1 MNKVLCPV
9 ECKYCM
15 ASKIDQRSK
24 YWNNGSRIGINKS
37 CVFINRLVTDKPL
50 KESDIDFTILEGD
63 VVGFQ
68 GITDCFWNVFFDDL
82 KFLVD
87 NLDNFKIKKLVLT
100 TKMPVTDDIINL
112 IKGKRILVVYSLT
125 GLDFLEKTST
135 EIRLNSIEKLLKNNI
150 DVFPIIHPYIHNI
163 SDISFLPK
171 LQELGIEQISFKGF
185 RYNPNNMKE
194 LEKYIPTEILKQYDK
209 NEEEVL
215 LGENFL
221 KKEIKKYGLEY
232 IDLKEYIYNSLDDI
246 YSFDENLVRE
256 KVKKIVNDIVISSSE
271 KNLDTLIDYVV
282 KRRTKK

>member
-1 MNKVLCPV
+1 MLCPV

-37 CVFINRLVTDKPL
+37 CIFINRVITDKPL
-50 KESDIDFTILEGD
+50 KESNIDFTILEGD

-68 GITDCFWNVFFDDL
+68 GITDCFWNVFYDDL

-112 IKGKRILVVYSLT
+112 IKDKRVLVVYSLT

-150 DVFPIIHPYIHNI
+150 DIFPIIHPYIHNI

-171 LQELGIEQISFKGF
+171 LQELGIKQISFKGF

-194 LEKYIPTEILKQYDK
+194 LEKYIPIEILKQYDK

-215 LGENFL
+215 LGKEFL
-221 KKEIKKYGLEY
+221 KNEIKKYNLEY
-232 IDLKEYIYNSLDDI
+232 IDLKEYIYNSLDNI
-246 YSFDENLVRE
+246 YSFDEKLVRE

-282 KRRTKK
+282 KRRTK

>member
-1 MNKVLCPV
+1 MLCPV
-9 ECKYCM
+9 ECQYCM

-37 CVFINRLVTDKPL
+37 CIFINRVITDKPL
-50 KESDIDFTILEGD
+50 RESDIDFTILEGD

-68 GITDCFWNVFFDDL
+68 GITDCFWNVFYDDL
-82 KFLVD
+82 KFLIE

-100 TKMPVTDDIINL
+100 TKMPVTNNIINL
-112 IKGKRILVVYSLT
+112 IKGKRVLVVYSLT

-150 DVFPIIHPYIHNI
+150 DVFPIIHPYIYKI
-163 SDISFLPK
+163 SNISFLPK
-171 LQELGIEQISFKGF
+171 LQELGIKQISFKGF

-194 LEKYIPTEILKQYDK
+194 LEKYIPVEILKQYDK

-215 LGENFL
+215 LGEKFL
-221 KKEIKKYGLEY
+221 RNKIKKYSLEY
-232 IDLKEYIYNSLDDI
+232 IDLKEYIYNSLDNI
-246 YSFDENLVRE
+246 YSFDEKLVRE

-282 KRRTKK
+282 KRRTK

>member
-1 MNKVLCPV
+1 MLCPV

-37 CVFINRLVTDKPL
+37 CIFINRIITDKPL

-68 GITDCFWNVFFDDL
+68 GITDCFWNVFYDDL
-82 KFLVD
+82 KFLIE

-112 IKGKRILVVYSLT
+112 IKGKRVLVVYSLT

-171 LQELGIEQISFKGF
+171 LQELGIKQISFKGF

-194 LEKYIPTEILKQYDK
+194 LEKYIPIEILKQYDK
-209 NEEEVL
+209 NEEEIL
-215 LGENFL
+215 LGEDFL

-232 IDLKEYIYNSLDDI
+232 IDLKEYIYNSLDNI
-246 YSFDENLVRE
+246 YSFDEKLVRE

-271 KNLDTLIDYVV
+271 KDLDTLIDYVV
-282 KRRTKK
+282 KRRIKK

>member
-1 MNKVLCPV
+1 MLCPV

-37 CVFINRLVTDKPL
+37 CVFINRLITDKPL
-50 KESDIDFTILEGD
+50 KESNIDFTILEGD

-100 TKMPVTDDIINL
+100 TKMPVTDKIIKL
-112 IKGKRILVVYSLT
+112 LKGKRVLVVYSLT

-135 EIRLNSIEKLLKNNI
+135 KTRLNSIEKLLKNNI
-150 DVFPIIHPYIHNI
+150 DVFPIIHPYIHTI
-163 SDISFLPK
+163 SDISFLQK
-171 LQELGIEQISFKGF
+171 LQELGIRQISFKGF

-194 LEKYIPTEILKQYDK
+194 LEKYIPIKILKRYDK

-215 LGENFL
+215 LGEDFL

-232 IDLKEYIYNSLDDI
+232 IDLKEYIYNSLDNI
-246 YSFDENLVRE
+246 YSFDEKLVRE

-271 KNLDTLIDYVV
+271 KNLDTLIDYIV
-282 KRRTKK
+282 KRRTK

>member
-1 MNKVLCPV
+1 MLCPV

-37 CVFINRLVTDKPL
+37 CIFINRVITDKPL
-50 KESDIDFTILEGD
+50 RESNIDFTILEGD

-68 GITDCFWNVFFDDL
+68 GITDCFWNVFYDDL
-82 KFLVD
+82 KFLIE

-100 TKMPVTDDIINL
+100 TKMPVTNNIINL
-112 IKGKRILVVYSLT
+112 IKGKRVLVVYSLT

-171 LQELGIEQISFKGF
+171 LQELGFKQISFKGF

-215 LGENFL
+215 FGEEFL
-221 KKEIKKYGLEY
+221 KNEIKKYSLEY
-232 IDLKEYIYNSLDDI
+232 IDLKEYIYNSLDNI
-246 YSFDENLVRE
+246 YSFDKNSVRE
-256 KVKKIVNDIVISSSE
+256 KVKKIVDNIVISSSE
-271 KNLDTLIDYVV
+271 KNKESLIDYIV

>member
-1 MNKVLCPV
+1 MLCPV

-37 CVFINRLVTDKPL
+37 CVFINRIVTDKPL
-50 KESDIDFTILEGD
+50 KESNIDFSILEGD

-112 IKGKRILVVYSLT
+112 IKGKRVLVVYSLT

-135 EIRLNSIEKLLKNNI
+135 KMRLNSIEKILKNNI
-150 DVFPIIHPYIHNI
+150 DIFPIIHPYIHNI

-171 LQELGIEQISFKGF
+171 LQELGIKQISFKGF
-185 RYNPNNMKE
+185 RYNPDNMKE
-194 LEKYIPTEILKQYDK
+194 LEKYMPIEILKQYDK

-215 LGENFL
+215 LGEEFL

-232 IDLKEYIYNSLDDI
+232 IDLKEYIYNSLDNI
-246 YSFDENLVRE
+246 YSFDEKLVRE
-256 KVKKIVNDIVISSSE
+256 KVKKIVSDIVISSSE

-282 KRRTKK
+282 KRRTK

>member
-1 MNKVLCPV
+1 MLCPV

-37 CVFINRLVTDKPL
+37 CVFINRIVTDKPL
-50 KESDIDFTILEGD
+50 KESNIDFSILEGD

-68 GITDCFWNVFFDDL
+68 GITDCFWNVFFNDL

-112 IKGKRILVVYSLT
+112 IKGKRVLVVYSLT

-135 EIRLNSIEKLLKNNI
+135 KTRLNSIEKLLKNNI
-150 DVFPIIHPYIHNI
+150 DVFPIIHPYIHTI
-163 SDISFLPK
+163 SDISFLLK
-171 LQELGIEQISFKGF
+171 LQELGIRQISFKGF

-194 LEKYIPTEILKQYDK
+194 LEKYIPIEILKRYDK

-215 LGENFL
+215 LGEDFL

-232 IDLKEYIYNSLDDI
+232 IDLKEYIYNSLDNI
-246 YSFDENLVRE
+246 YSFDEKLVRE
-256 KVKKIVNDIVISSSE
+256 KVKKIVNNIVISSSE

-282 KRRTKK
+282 KRRMK

>member
-1 MNKVLCPV
+1 MLCPV

-37 CVFINRLVTDKPL
+37 CIFINRVITDKPL
-50 KESDIDFTILEGD
+50 KESNIDFTILEGD

-68 GITDCFWNVFFDDL
+68 GITDCFWNVFYDDL

-112 IKGKRILVVYSLT
+112 IKDKRVLVIYSLT

-171 LQELGIEQISFKGF
+171 LQELGIKQISFKGF

-194 LEKYIPTEILKQYDK
+194 LEKYIPIEILKQYDK

-215 LGENFL
+215 LGKEFL
-221 KKEIKKYGLEY
+221 KNEIKKYDLEY
-232 IDLKEYIYNSLDDI
+232 IDLKEYIYNSLDNI
-246 YSFDENLVRE
+246 YSFDEKLVR
-256 KVKKIVNDIVISSSE
+256 KRVKKIVNDIVISSSE

-282 KRRTKK
+282 KRRIK

>member
-1 MNKVLCPV
+1 MLCPV

-37 CVFINRLVTDKPL
+37 CIFINRVITDKPL
-50 KESDIDFTILEGD
+50 RESDIDFTILEGD

-68 GITDCFWNVFFDDL
+68 GITDCFWNVFYDDL
-82 KFLVD
+82 KFLIE

-100 TKMPVTDDIINL
+100 TKMSVTDDIINL
-112 IKGKRILVVYSLT
+112 IKDKRVLVVYSLT

-171 LQELGIEQISFKGF
+171 LQELGIKQISFKGF

-194 LEKYIPTEILKQYDK
+194 LEKYIPIEILKQYDK

-215 LGENFL
+215 LGKEFL
-221 KKEIKKYGLEY
+221 KNEIKKYGLEY
-232 IDLKEYIYNSLDDI
+232 IDLKEYIYNSLDNI

-271 KNLDTLIDYVV
+271 KKLNNLLDYVV
-282 KRRTKK
+282 KRRIK

>member
-1 MNKVLCPV
+1 MLCPV

-37 CVFINRLVTDKPL
+37 CIFINRVITDKPL
-50 KESDIDFTILEGD
+50 KESNIDFTILEGD

-68 GITDCFWNVFFDDL
+68 GITDCFWNVFYDDL

-112 IKGKRILVVYSLT
+112 IKDKRVLVVYSLT

-171 LQELGIEQISFKGF
+171 LQELGIKQISFKGF

-194 LEKYIPTEILKQYDK
+194 LEKYIPIEILKQYDK

-215 LGENFL
+215 LGKEFL
-221 KKEIKKYGLEY
+221 KNEIKKYDLEY
-232 IDLKEYIYNSLDDI
+232 IDLKEYIYNSLDNI
-246 YSFDENLVRE
+246 YSFDEKLVR
-256 KVKKIVNDIVISSSE
+256 KRVKKIVNDIVISSSE

-282 KRRTKK
+282 KRRIK

>member
-1 MNKVLCPV
+1 MLCPV

-37 CVFINRLVTDKPL
+37 CIFINRVITDKPL
-50 KESDIDFTILEGD
+50 KESNIDFTILEGD

-68 GITDCFWNVFFDDL
+68 GITDCFWNVFYDDL

-112 IKGKRILVVYSLT
+112 IKDKRVLVVYSLT

-171 LQELGIEQISFKGF
+171 LQELGIKQISFKGF

-194 LEKYIPTEILKQYDK
+194 LEKYIPIEILKQYDK

-215 LGENFL
+215 LGKEFL
-221 KKEIKKYGLEY
+221 KNEIKKYNLEY
-232 IDLKEYIYNSLDDI
+232 IDLKEYIYNSLDNI
-246 YSFDENLVRE
+246 YSFDEKLVRE

-282 KRRTKK
+282 KRRTK

>member
-1 MNKVLCPV
+1 MLCPV
-9 ECKYCM
+9 ECQYCM

-37 CVFINRLVTDKPL
+37 CIFINRVITDKPL
-50 KESDIDFTILEGD
+50 RESDIDFTILEGD

-68 GITDCFWNVFFDDL
+68 GITDCFWNVFYDDL
-82 KFLVD
+82 KFLIE

-100 TKMPVTDDIINL
+100 TKMPVTNNIINL
-112 IKGKRILVVYSLT
+112 IKGKRVLVVYSLT

-171 LQELGIEQISFKGF
+171 LQELGIKQISFKGF

-194 LEKYIPTEILKQYDK
+194 LEKYIPVEILKQYDK

-215 LGENFL
+215 LGEKFL
-221 KKEIKKYGLEY
+221 RNKIKKYSLEY
-232 IDLKEYIYNSLDDI
+232 IDLKEYIYNSLDNI
-246 YSFDENLVRE
+246 YSFDEKLVRE

-282 KRRTKK
+282 KRRTK

>member
-1 MNKVLCPV
+1 MLCPV

-37 CVFINRLVTDKPL
+37 CIFINRILTDKPL
-50 KESDIDFTILEGD
+50 KESNIDFTILEGD

-68 GITDCFWNVFFDDL
+68 GITDCFWNVFYDDL
-82 KFLVD
+82 KFLVE

-112 IKGKRILVVYSLT
+112 IKGKRVLVVYSLT

-135 EIRLNSIEKLLKNNI
+135 KTRLNSIEKLLKNNI

-171 LQELGIEQISFKGF
+171 LQELGIKQISFKGF

-194 LEKYIPTEILKQYDK
+194 LEKYIPIEILKQYDK

-215 LGENFL
+215 LGEEFL

-232 IDLKEYIYNSLDDI
+232 IDLKEYIYNSLDNI
-246 YSFDENLVRE
+246 YSFDEKLVRE
-256 KVKKIVNDIVISSSE
+256 KVKKIVSDIVISSSE

-282 KRRTKK
+282 KRRTK

>member
-1 MNKVLCPV
+1 MLCPV

-15 ASKIDQRSK
+15 ASRIDQRSK

-37 CVFINRLVTDKPL
+37 CIFINRVITDKPL

-68 GITDCFWNVFFDDL
+68 GITDCFWNVFYDDL
-82 KFLVD
+82 KFLIE

-100 TKMPVTDDIINL
+100 TKMSVTDDIINL
-112 IKGKRILVVYSLT
+112 IKGKRVLIVYSLT

-135 EIRLNSIEKLLKNNI
+135 KIRLNSIEKLLKNNI
-150 DVFPIIHPYIHNI
+150 DVFPIVHPYIHNI

-171 LQELGIEQISFKGF
+171 LQELGIKQISFKGF

-194 LEKYIPTEILKQYDK
+194 LEKYIPIEILKQYDK

-215 LGENFL
+215 LGKEFL
-221 KKEIKKYGLEY
+221 KNEIKKYNLEY
-232 IDLKEYIYNSLDDI
+232 IDLKEYIYNSLDNI
-246 YSFDENLVRE
+246 YSFDEKLVRE

-282 KRRTKK
+282 KRRTK

>member
-1 MNKVLCPV
+1 MLCPV
-9 ECKYCM
+9 ECQYCM

-37 CVFINRLVTDKPL
+37 GIFINRVITDKPL
-50 KESDIDFTILEGD
+50 RESDIDFTILEGD

-68 GITDCFWNVFFDDL
+68 GITDCFWNVFYDDL
-82 KFLVD
+82 KFLIE

-100 TKMPVTDDIINL
+100 TKMPVTNNIINL
-112 IKGKRILVVYSLT
+112 IKGKRVLVVYSLT

-171 LQELGIEQISFKGF
+171 LQELGIKQISFKGF

-194 LEKYIPTEILKQYDK
+194 LEKYIPVEILKQYDK

-215 LGENFL
+215 LGEKFL
-221 KKEIKKYGLEY
+221 RNKIKKYSLEY
-232 IDLKEYIYNSLDDI
+232 IDLKEYIYNSLDNI
-246 YSFDENLVRE
+246 YSFDEKLVRE

-282 KRRTKK
+282 KRRTK

>member
-1 MNKVLCPV
+1 MLCPV

-37 CVFINRLVTDKPL
+37 CIFINRVITDKPL

-68 GITDCFWNVFFDDL
+68 GITDCFWNVFYDDL

-112 IKGKRILVVYSLT
+112 IKGKRVLVVYSLT

-135 EIRLNSIEKLLKNNI
+135 RIRLNSIEKLLKNNI

-171 LQELGIEQISFKGF
+171 LQELGIKQISFKGF

-194 LEKYIPTEILKQYDK
+194 LEKYIPIEILKQYDK

-215 LGENFL
+215 LGKEFL
-221 KKEIKKYGLEY
+221 KNEIKKYNLEY
-232 IDLKEYIYNSLDDI
+232 IDLKEYIYNSLDNI
-246 YSFDENLVRE
+246 YSFDEKLVRE

-282 KRRTKK
+282 KRRTK

>member
-1 MNKVLCPV
+1 MLCPV

-15 ASKIDQRSK
+15 ASRIDQRSK

-37 CVFINRLVTDKPL
+37 CIFINRVITDKPL

-68 GITDCFWNVFFDDL
+68 GITDCFWNVFYDDL
-82 KFLVD
+82 KFLIE

-112 IKGKRILVVYSLT
+112 IKDKRVLVVYSLT

-135 EIRLNSIEKLLKNNI
+135 EIRLNSIKKLLKNNI
-150 DVFPIIHPYIHNI
+150 GVFPIIHPYIHNI

-171 LQELGIEQISFKGF
+171 LQELGIKQISFKGF

-194 LEKYIPTEILKQYDK
+194 LEKYIPIEILKQYDK

-215 LGENFL
+215 LGKEFL
-221 KKEIKKYGLEY
+221 KNEIKKYDLEY
-232 IDLKEYIYNSLDDI
+232 IDLKEYIYNSLDNI
-246 YSFDENLVRE
+246 YSFDEKLVR
-256 KVKKIVNDIVISSSE
+256 KRVKKIVNDIVISSSE

-282 KRRTKK
+282 KRRIK

>member
-1 MNKVLCPV
+1 MLCPV

-15 ASKIDQRSK
+15 ASRIDQRSK

-37 CVFINRLVTDKPL
+37 CIFINRVITDKPL
-50 KESDIDFTILEGD
+50 KESDINFTILEGD

-68 GITDCFWNVFFDDL
+68 GITDCFWNVFYDDL
-82 KFLVD
+82 KFLIE

-112 IKGKRILVVYSLT
+112 IKDKRVLVVYSLT

-135 EIRLNSIEKLLKNNI
+135 EIRLNSIKKLLKNNI
-150 DVFPIIHPYIHNI
+150 GVFPIIHPYIHNI

-194 LEKYIPTEILKQYDK
+194 LEKYIPIEILKQYDK
-209 NEEEVL
+209 NEEEIL
-215 LGENFL
+215 LGEDFL

-232 IDLKEYIYNSLDDI
+232 IDLKEYIYNSLDNI
-246 YSFDENLVRE
+246 YSFDEKLVRE

-282 KRRTKK
+282 KRRIKK

>member
-1 MNKVLCPV
+1 MLCPV

-37 CVFINRLVTDKPL
+37 CIFINRVITDKPL
-50 KESDIDFTILEGD
+50 KESNIDFTILEGD

-68 GITDCFWNVFFDDL
+68 GITDCFWNVFYDDL

-112 IKGKRILVVYSLT
+112 IKGKRVLVVYSLT

-135 EIRLNSIEKLLKNNI
+135 KMRLNSIEKLLKNNI
-150 DVFPIIHPYIHNI
+150 DIFPIIHPYIHNI

-171 LQELGIEQISFKGF
+171 LQELGIKQISFKGF

-194 LEKYIPTEILKQYDK
+194 LEKYIPIEILKQYDK

-215 LGENFL
+215 LGEEFL

-232 IDLKEYIYNSLDDI
+232 IDLKEYIYNSLDNI
-246 YSFDENLVRE
+246 YSFDEKLVRE
-256 KVKKIVNDIVISSSE
+256 KVKKIVSDIVISSSE

-282 KRRTKK
+282 KRRTK

>member
-1 MNKVLCPV
+1 MLCPV

-37 CVFINRLVTDKPL
+37 CIFINRVITDKPL
-50 KESDIDFTILEGD
+50 KESNIDFTILEGD

-68 GITDCFWNVFFDDL
+68 GITDCFWNVFYDDL

-112 IKGKRILVVYSLT
+112 IKDKRVLVVYSLT

-171 LQELGIEQISFKGF
+171 LQELGIKQISFKGF

-194 LEKYIPTEILKQYDK
+194 LEKYIPIEILKQYDK

-215 LGENFL
+215 LGEEFL

-232 IDLKEYIYNSLDDI
+232 IDLKEYIYNSLDNI
-246 YSFDENLVRE
+246 YSFDEKLVR
-256 KVKKIVNDIVISSSE
+256 KRVKKIVNDIVISSSE

-282 KRRTKK
+282 KRRTK

>member
-1 MNKVLCPV
+1 MLCPV

-37 CVFINRLVTDKPL
+37 CIFINRVITDKPL

-68 GITDCFWNVFFDDL
+68 GITDCFWNVFYDDL
-82 KFLVD
+82 KFLIE

-112 IKGKRILVVYSLT
+112 IKGKRVYSLT

-171 LQELGIEQISFKGF
+171 LQELGIKQISFKGF

-194 LEKYIPTEILKQYDK
+194 LEKYIPIEILKQYDK

-215 LGENFL
+215 LGKEFL
-221 KKEIKKYGLEY
+221 KNEIKKYNLEY
-232 IDLKEYIYNSLDDI
+232 IDLKEYIYNSLDNI
-246 YSFDENLVRE
+246 YSFDEKLVRE

-282 KRRTKK
+282 KRRTK

>member
-1 MNKVLCPV
+1 MLCPV

-15 ASKIDQRSK
+15 ASRIDQRSK

-37 CVFINRLVTDKPL
+37 CIFINRVITDKPL

-68 GITDCFWNVFFDDL
+68 GITDCFWNVFYDDL
-82 KFLVD
+82 KFLIE

-112 IKGKRILVVYSLT
+112 IKDKRVLVVYSLT

-135 EIRLNSIEKLLKNNI
+135 EIRLNSIKKLLKNNI
-150 DVFPIIHPYIHNI
+150 GVFPIIHPYIHNI

-194 LEKYIPTEILKQYDK
+194 LEKYIPIEILKQYDK
-209 NEEEVL
+209 NEEEIL
-215 LGENFL
+215 LGEDFL

-232 IDLKEYIYNSLDDI
+232 IDLKEYIYNSLDNI
-246 YSFDENLVRE
+246 YSFDEKLVRE

-282 KRRTKK
+282 KRRIKK

>member
-1 MNKVLCPV
+1 MLCPV

-37 CVFINRLVTDKPL
+37 CIFINRVITDKPL
-50 KESDIDFTILEGD
+50 RESNIDFTILEGD

-68 GITDCFWNVFFDDL
+68 GITDCFWNVFYDDL
-82 KFLVD
+82 KFLIE

-100 TKMPVTDDIINL
+100 TKMPVTNNIINL
-112 IKGKRILVVYSLT
+112 IKGKRVLVVYSLT

-171 LQELGIEQISFKGF
+171 LQELGFKQISFKGF

-215 LGENFL
+215 FGEEFL
-221 KKEIKKYGLEY
+221 KNEIKKYSLEY
-232 IDLKEYIYNSLDDI
+232 IDLKEYIYNSLDNI
-246 YSFDENLVRE
+246 YSFDENSVRE
-256 KVKKIVNDIVISSSE
+256 KVKKIVDNIVISSSE
-271 KNLDTLIDYVV
+271 KNKESLIDYIV

>member
-1 MNKVLCPV
+1 MLCPV

-37 CVFINRLVTDKPL
+37 CIFINRVITDKPL

-68 GITDCFWNVFFDDL
+68 GITDCFWNVFYDDL

-112 IKGKRILVVYSLT
+112 IKDKRVLVVYSLT

-171 LQELGIEQISFKGF
+171 LQELGIKQISFKGF

-194 LEKYIPTEILKQYDK
+194 LEKYIPIEILKRYDK

-215 LGENFL
+215 LGKEFL
-221 KKEIKKYGLEY
+221 KNEIKKYDLEY
-232 IDLKEYIYNSLDDI
+232 IDLKEYIYNSLDNI
-246 YSFDENLVRE
+246 YSFDEKLVR
-256 KVKKIVNDIVISSSE
+256 KRVKKIVNDIVISSSE

-282 KRRTKK
+282 KRRIK

>member
-1 MNKVLCPV
+1 MLCPV

-37 CVFINRLVTDKPL
+37 CIFINRVITDKPL

-68 GITDCFWNVFFDDL
+68 GITDCFWNVFYDDL
-82 KFLVD
+82 KFLIE

-112 IKGKRILVVYSLT
+112 IKGKRVLVVYSLT

-135 EIRLNSIEKLLKNNI
+135 RIRLNSIEKLLKNNI

-171 LQELGIEQISFKGF
+171 LQELGIKQISFKGF

-194 LEKYIPTEILKQYDK
+194 LEKYIPIEILKQYDK

-215 LGENFL
+215 LGKEFL
-221 KKEIKKYGLEY
+221 KNEIKKYNLEY
-232 IDLKEYIYNSLDDI
+232 IDLKEYIYNSLDNI
-246 YSFDENLVRE
+246 YSFDEKLVRE

-282 KRRTKK
+282 KRRTK

>member
-1 MNKVLCPV
+1 MLCPV

-37 CVFINRLVTDKPL
+37 CIFINRFITDKPL
-50 KESDIDFTILEGD
+50 KESNIDFTILEGD

-68 GITDCFWNVFFDDL
+68 GITDCFWNVFYDDL
-82 KFLVD
+82 KFLIE

-112 IKGKRILVVYSLT
+112 IKGKRVLVVYSLT

-171 LQELGIEQISFKGF
+171 LQELGIKQISFKGF

-194 LEKYIPTEILKQYDK
+194 LEKYIPIEILKQYDK

-215 LGENFL
+215 LGKEFL
-221 KKEIKKYGLEY
+221 KNEIKKYNLEY
-232 IDLKEYIYNSLDDI
+232 IDLKEYIYNSLDNI
-246 YSFDENLVRE
+246 YSFDEKLVRE

-282 KRRTKK
+282 KRRTK

>member
-1 MNKVLCPV
+1 MLCPV

-37 CVFINRLVTDKPL
+37 CIFINRVITDKPL
-50 KESDIDFTILEGD
+50 KESNIDFTILEGD

-68 GITDCFWNVFFDDL
+68 GITDCFWNVFYDDL

-112 IKGKRILVVYSLT
+112 IKGKRVLVVYSLT

-135 EIRLNSIEKLLKNNI
+135 KTRLNSIEKLLKNNI

-163 SDISFLPK
+163 SDISFLLK
-171 LQELGIEQISFKGF
+171 LQELGIKQISFKGF

-194 LEKYIPTEILKQYDK
+194 LEKYMPIEILKQYDK

-215 LGENFL
+215 LGEDFL
-221 KKEIKKYGLEY
+221 KKEIKKYSLEY
-232 IDLKEYIYNSLDDI
+232 IELKEYIYNSLDNI

-282 KRRTKK
+282 KRRIK

>member
-1 MNKVLCPV
+1 MLCPV

-37 CVFINRLVTDKPL
+37 CIFINRFITDKPL
-50 KESDIDFTILEGD
+50 KESNIDFTILEGD

-68 GITDCFWNVFFDDL
+68 GITDCFWNVFYDDL
-82 KFLVD
+82 KFLIE

-112 IKGKRILVVYSLT
+112 IKGKRVLVVYSLT

-171 LQELGIEQISFKGF
+171 LQELGI
-185 RYNPNNMKE
+185 
-194 LEKYIPTEILKQYDK
+194 KYLLKVLDIIL
-209 NEEEVL
+209 
-215 LGENFL
+215 
-221 KKEIKKYGLEY
+221 I
-232 IDLKEYIYNSLDDI
+232 I
-246 YSFDENLVRE
+246 
-256 KVKKIVNDIVISSSE
+256 
-271 KNLDTLIDYVV
+271 
-282 KRRTKK
+282 

>member
-1 MNKVLCPV
+1 MLCPV

-37 CVFINRLVTDKPL
+37 CIFINRVITDKPL

-68 GITDCFWNVFFDDL
+68 GITDCFWNVFYDDL

-112 IKGKRILVVYSLT
+112 IKGKRVLVVYSLT

-135 EIRLNSIEKLLKNNI
+135 RIRLNSIEKLLKNNI

-163 SDISFLPK
+163 SDISFFLPK
-171 LQELGIEQISFKGF
+171 LQELGIKQISFKGF

-194 LEKYIPTEILKQYDK
+194 LEKYIPIEILKQYDK

-215 LGENFL
+215 LGKEFL
-221 KKEIKKYGLEY
+221 KNEIKKYNLEY
-232 IDLKEYIYNSLDDI
+232 IDLKEYIYNSLDNI
-246 YSFDENLVRE
+246 YSFDEKLVRE

-271 KNLDTLIDYVV
+271 KNLHTLIDYVV
-282 KRRTKK
+282 KRRTK

>member
-1 MNKVLCPV
+1 MLCPV

-24 YWNNGSRIGINKS
+24 YWNNGSRIRINKS
-37 CVFINRLVTDKPL
+37 CIFINRVITDKPL

-68 GITDCFWNVFFDDL
+68 GITDCFWNVFYDDL

-112 IKGKRILVVYSLT
+112 IKGKRVLVVYSLT

-135 EIRLNSIEKLLKNNI
+135 RIRLNSIEKLLKNNI

-171 LQELGIEQISFKGF
+171 LQELGIKQISFKGF

-194 LEKYIPTEILKQYDK
+194 LEKYIPIEILKQYDK

-215 LGENFL
+215 LGKEFL
-221 KKEIKKYGLEY
+221 KNEIKKYNLEY
-232 IDLKEYIYNSLDDI
+232 IDLKEYIYNSLDNI
-246 YSFDENLVRE
+246 YSFDEKLVRE

-282 KRRTKK
+282 KRRTK

>member
-1 MNKVLCPV
+1 MLCPV

-37 CVFINRLVTDKPL
+37 CIFINRVITDKPL

-68 GITDCFWNVFFDDL
+68 GITDCFWNVFYDDL

-112 IKGKRILVVYSLT
+112 IKGKRVLVVYSLT

-135 EIRLNSIEKLLKNNI
+135 RIRLNSIEKLLKNNI

-163 SDISFLPK
+163 SDISFFLPK
-171 LQELGIEQISFKGF
+171 LQELGIKQISFKGF

-194 LEKYIPTEILKQYDK
+194 LEKYIPIEILKQYDK

-215 LGENFL
+215 LGKEFL
-221 KKEIKKYGLEY
+221 KNEIKKYNLEY
-232 IDLKEYIYNSLDDI
+232 IDLKEYIYNSLDNI
-246 YSFDENLVRE
+246 YSFDEKLVRE

-282 KRRTKK
+282 KRRTK